1 MIVTYEFIIK
11 SNRDALIKNKDEI
24 KKWFKWKKFTIENI
38 KKSKK
43 YNEIILN
50 NAILHLILKGVDVD
64 EFI

>member
-1 MIVTYEFIIK
+1 MVVTYEFIIK
-11 SNRDALIKNKDEI
+11 SNRDALKNKEEI
-24 KKWFKWKKFTIENI
+24 KKWFEWKKFAIENI

-50 NAILHLILKGVDVD
+50 NAILHLVSKGVDVD